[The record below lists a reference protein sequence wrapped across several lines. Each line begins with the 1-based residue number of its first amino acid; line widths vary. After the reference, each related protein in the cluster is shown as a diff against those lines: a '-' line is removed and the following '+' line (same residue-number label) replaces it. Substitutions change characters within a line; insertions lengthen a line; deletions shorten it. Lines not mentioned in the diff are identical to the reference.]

1 HDGAAPDPRTPGSGA
16 AAVVIAPGPPLA
28 RWAGFEQRRACATL
42 PCLASQYLDAAP
54 SGEDNAGFVD
64 RNDAQRALNRDG
76 FIAGPVADA
85 AGQVR
90 VNDRIAAIA
99 YTDVMPRIMA
109 RVALEA
115 GHCLALAAARD
126 GTLPAPAPA
135 CGTTAWGRVPALGVL
150 DGCNLAPDGASGW
163 WAPWRAHV
171 AYA

>member
-76 FIAGPVADA
+76 FIAGPVSDA

-99 YTDVMPRIMA
+99 YADVVPRIMA

-115 GHCLALAAARD
+115 GHCLALAAAR
-126 GTLPAPAPA
+126 A
-135 CGTTAWGRVPALGVL
+135 
-150 DGCNLAPDGASGW
+150 DGCDALLLRCGAEGCTQVQQGSGLDVGI
-163 WAPWRAHV
+163 ALR
-171 AYA
+171 